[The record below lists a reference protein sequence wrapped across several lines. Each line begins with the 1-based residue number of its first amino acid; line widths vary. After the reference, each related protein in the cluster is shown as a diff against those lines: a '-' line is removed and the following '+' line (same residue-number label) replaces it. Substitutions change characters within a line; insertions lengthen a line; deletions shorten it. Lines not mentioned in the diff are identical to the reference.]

1 MMDGKVYAQVYSLIR
16 VERDGLIEAL
26 KEFSRIGYDGVEI
39 VSDNSGG
46 LSLEDFKALLEEL
59 NLKVIAIHG
68 WGSDAEIA
76 MAKACGIKYLAFDA
90 KIPDYRRETV
100 LKVCQELNEKGR
112 QIKELGMKLTIH
124 NHADEFLWVE
134 GEEGKTRVY
143 DLLLSETAPDLV
155 GFQLDVGWAVLAGA
169 DVCDYVEKNPGR
181 FPLLHV
187 KECDHVAK
195 DPAEFEHFPPEIV
208 KQIKRD
214 EHGAPIFTDEIKAQ
228 LYETRSWNKG
238 LGQGI
243 IDWKRLADLAN
254 AQGCEAF
261 ISEREYYHFD
271 GSDGTA
277 ISAAEFDYKFLRSL

>member
-1 MMDGKVYAQVYSLIR
+1 
-16 VERDGLIEAL
+16 
-26 KEFSRIGYDGVEI
+26 
-39 VSDNSGG
+39 
-46 LSLEDFKALLEEL
+46 
-59 NLKVIAIHG
+59 
-68 WGSDAEIA
+68 
-76 MAKACGIKYLAFDA
+76 
-90 KIPDYRRETV
+90 
-100 LKVCQELNEKGR
+100 
-112 QIKELGMKLTIH
+112 MKLTIH

-143 DLLLSETAPDLV
+143 DLLLSETDPELV

-261 ISEREYYHFD
+261 ISEREYYHFE

-277 ISAAEFDYKFLRSL
+277 ISAAEFDYNFLRSL

>member
-1 MMDGKVYAQVYSLIR
+1 MMRSIWQKID
-16 VERDGLIEAL
+16 
-26 KEFSRIGYDGVEI
+26 EI
-39 VSDNSGG
+39 NT
-46 LSLEDFKALLEEL
+46 
-59 NLKVIAIHG
+59 
-68 WGSDAEIA
+68 
-76 MAKACGIKYLAFDA
+76 AKACGIKYLAFDA
-90 KIPDYRRETV
+90 KFEDYKRETV
-100 LKVCQELNEKGR
+100 LKVCNELNEKGR
-112 QIKELGMKLTIH
+112 RIKDLGMKLAIH

-143 DLLLSETAPDLV
+143 DLLLSETDPELV

-169 DVCDYVEKNPGR
+169 DVCDYIEKNPGR
-181 FPLLHV
+181 FPLIHV
-187 KECDHVAK
+187 KECDHAAK

-208 KQIKRD
+208 KQIRRD

-243 IDWKRLADLAN
+243 IDWKRLTDLAN
-254 AQGCEAF
+254 AQGCDAF

-277 ISAAEFDYKFLRSL
+277 ISAAEFDYNFLRSL